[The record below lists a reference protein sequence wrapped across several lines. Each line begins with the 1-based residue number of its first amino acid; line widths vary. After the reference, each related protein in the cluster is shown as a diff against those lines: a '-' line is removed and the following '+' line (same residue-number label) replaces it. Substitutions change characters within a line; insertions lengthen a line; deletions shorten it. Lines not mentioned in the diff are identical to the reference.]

1 VTQLAVRDESTG
13 QRIVRFGATGTVAF
27 VFYLALGD
35 PTEPFDIVTGLAS
48 AAVVAA
54 VLAGVAFEPA
64 PSISTVRA
72 ALGAIVFLPV
82 LMLAVVRSNI
92 ALAAVVLNPELPIA
106 PDVVRIPAPEG
117 TVARALLANSI
128 TLTPGTLTLDIVED
142 ELVVHTLTEA
152 SRAELLEGSLIRWVA
167 MVSGERARFEYVE
180 SADD

>member
-1 VTQLAVRDESTG
+1 MTKLAVTDESTR
-13 QRIVRFGATGTVAF
+13 QRIARFGATGAVAF

-35 PTEPFDIVTGLAS
+35 PTDPFDIVTGLAS
-48 AAVVAA
+48 AAVVA
-54 VLAGVAFEPA
+54 VILASVAFEPV
-64 PSISTVRA
+64 PSVETLRA
-72 ALGAIVFLPV
+72 GLRAIVFLPV
-82 LMLAVVRSNI
+82 LLIAVVRSNL
-92 ALAAVVLNPELPIA
+92 ALAAVVLDPALPID

-167 MVSGERARFEYVE
+167 MVSGERARFEHE
-180 SADD
+180 EPADD